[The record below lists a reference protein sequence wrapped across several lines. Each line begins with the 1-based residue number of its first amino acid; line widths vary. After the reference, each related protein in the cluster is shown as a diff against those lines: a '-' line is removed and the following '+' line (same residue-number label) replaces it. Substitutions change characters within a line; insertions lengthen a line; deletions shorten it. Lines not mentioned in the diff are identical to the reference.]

1 MKAALIGW
9 AAWVTTVV
17 GVALDLSF
25 PGRWYVLAV
34 YGAAAALIVV
44 WVVVARRQL
53 GAWGRRRSTRMG
65 AQSVVVVVLVGAV
78 LVLVNVLAVRHPL
91 RVDLSQGGTFTLAPQ
106 SVKVLE
112 GLKDEVKV
120 TGFFQKG
127 DSSEAKFKD
136 LLDTYRQYS
145 QRISSETVDPD
156 THPAVAK
163 QYGITKY
170 DTIVLES
177 GGREARIQAV
187 SEQDLTNALI
197 RLGKT
202 SKKRIAVLEG
212 HGEPSLTDPGVNGLS
227 QAKDALERQGYEV
240 TPLLLAHTGSV
251 DAGTTAVIVADPQK
265 PLLRQELDALKA
277 YVSGGGRLLLLIGP
291 GPKTGIEELA
301 AQWGVTFRED
311 TVIDPM
317 SRLFGGD
324 YTTPVIRTY
333 GDHEIVKDFR
343 LATLFPLAQS
353 LTFQPPTASEI
364 EYRALALSSPESWG
378 ETQIVGGKARFD
390 RGQDAQGPLDLVA
403 AIVPKSPS
411 PAGEGDASGQP
422 PVWRAV
428 VSGNARFA
436 VNGFFNL
443 SGNGDLLV
451 ASINWLAE
459 DQDLIAI
466 RPKEGASSPLLLTAG
481 QQRLVFWVPVL
492 ILPGV
497 IAGYGFAVWRRRRR
511 L

>member
-1 MKAALIGW
+1 
-9 AAWVTTVV
+9 
-17 GVALDLSF
+17 
-25 PGRWYVLAV
+25 
-34 YGAAAALIVV
+34 
-44 WVVVARRQL
+44 
-53 GAWGRRRSTRMG
+53 
-65 AQSVVVVVLVGAV
+65 
-78 LVLVNVLAVRHPL
+78 
-91 RVDLSQGGTFTLAPQ
+91 
-106 SVKVLE
+106 LE
-112 GLKDEVKV
+112 GLKDQAKV
-120 TGFFQKG
+120 TGFFRKG
-127 DSSEAKFKD
+127 DPSEAQFKD

-145 QRISSETVDPD
+145 QRISIETVDPD

-177 GGREARIQAV
+177 GGRETRIQTV

-212 HGEPSLTDPGVNGLS
+212 HGEPSMTDPDVNGLS
-227 QAKDALERQGYEV
+227 QAKEALERQGYEV
-240 TPLLLAHTGSV
+240 TTLLLAQTGAV
-251 DAGTTAVIVADPQK
+251 DPGTTVVMVADPQK

-291 GPKTGIEELA
+291 GPKTGIEELV

-311 TVIDPM
+311 TVIDPV

-343 LATLFPLAQS
+343 LATFFPLAQS
-353 LTFQPPTASEI
+353 LTFQPPTTAEI

-390 RGQDAQGPLDLVA
+390 RGQDVQGPLDLVA
-403 AIVPKSPS
+403 AIAPKSPS

-422 PVWRAV
+422 PAWRAV

-481 QQRLVFWVPVL
+481 QQRVVFWVPVL

-497 IAGYGFAVWRRRRR
+497 IASYGFAVWRRRRR